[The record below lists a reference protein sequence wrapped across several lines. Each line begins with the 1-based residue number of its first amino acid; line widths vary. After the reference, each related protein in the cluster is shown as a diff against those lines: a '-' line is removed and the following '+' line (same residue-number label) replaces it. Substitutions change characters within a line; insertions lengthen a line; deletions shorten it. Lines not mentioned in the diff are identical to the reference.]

1 MNKLSK
7 DQLADRDAR
16 LATLEET
23 GKALLDAVDEYNK
36 AIEDAFDKLD
46 PLVKAYNVAVSD
58 ALEFAQEVA
67 TDIDDYIGDKSE
79 KWQEGERGQAYIA
92 WRDEWDGWSLESV
105 DISAPDAWELD
116 MPEHGEDFGA
126 LPDEPGAR

>member
-7 DQLADRDAR
+7 DQLADRDVR

-23 GKALLDAVDEYNK
+23 CEALVGAVDEYNK
-36 AIEDAFDKLD
+36 AIEEAFAKLE

-58 ALEFAQEVA
+58 AQEFAQEVA
-67 TDIDDYIGDKSE
+67 SDIDDYIRDKSE

-92 WRDEWDGWSLESV
+92 WRDAWQQWSLET
-105 DISAPDAWELD
+105 AQRRA
-116 MPEHGEDFGA
+116 A
-126 LPDEPGAR
+126 